1 MSTYVKIIF
10 AAATLFAV
18 SASAISAASASD
30 GLSQACQAG
39 NMTPHGYLDCR

>member
-18 SASAISAASASD
+18 SASAISVASAGD
-30 GLSQACQAG
+30 GLRQSCEAG
-39 NMTPHGYLDCR
+39 NLTPHGYLDCR